1 MSYSNRYLLSAW
13 VELENKKA
21 IQIERYYNFSLV
33 IDLCG
38 SEYSL
43 IESKSPDGDLGHVAF
58 AREIGVGFEILMF
71 LVVGRE
77 WSRSGDGP
85 ITDVWPTF
93 YMRGRTFEGLI
104 EVRSND
110 DLPSN
115 LNALSEQLLWARQKI
130 TDNGWDD

>member
-1 MSYSNRYLLSAW
+1 MSYSQKNLLAAW
-13 VELENKKA
+13 VELGRKKP
-21 IQIERYYNFSLV
+21 IDDSYDFSLV

-38 SEYSL
+38 YHAWIIKSE
-43 IESKSPDGDLGHVAF
+43 SPDGDLGHVAF
-58 AREIGVGFEILMF
+58 MREEGVGFEILMC
-71 LVVGRE
+71 LITGRE
-77 WSRSGDGP
+77 WTRSHDGP
-85 ITDVWPTF
+85 ITKVWPTF